1 MHYNAWRL
9 VSLWLPAHISS
20 CWAQITYILH
30 YYRYHSTGLQH
41 SFPTDNAMPTPPHPK
56 RGGFRLCVP
65 PSKYKR
71 ERVLLEP
78 WGTRFQSCRITAKG
92 CLAEA
97 LSPRGVSLLPRDL
110 IKTLTIHLPGMP
122 VMSKLHFKS

>member
-41 SFPTDNAMPTPPHPK
+41 SFPTDNAMPTPPHPD
-56 RGGFRLCVP
+56 GVIL
-65 PSKYKR
+65 
-71 ERVLLEP
+71 VLPE
-78 WGTRFQSCRITAKG
+78 TKG
-92 CLAEA
+92 SANFNQNS
-97 LSPRGVSLLPRDL
+97 LSPRGCVSKAD
-110 IKTLTIHLPGMP
+110 G
-122 VMSKLHFKS
+122 